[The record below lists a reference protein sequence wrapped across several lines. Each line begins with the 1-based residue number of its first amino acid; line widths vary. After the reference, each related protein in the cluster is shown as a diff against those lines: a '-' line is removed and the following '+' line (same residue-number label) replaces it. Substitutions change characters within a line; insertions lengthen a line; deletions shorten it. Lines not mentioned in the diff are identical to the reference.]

1 MEPTQEGENY
11 LPSFFVITNYIFHS
25 IKEHQKFQS
34 FQVNSPILPN
44 PELAMS
50 SRHCLLGL
58 VIYFSLSF
66 LLYKPAGER
75 FYSNY

>member
-34 FQVNSPILPN
+34 FQVNSPLLPN

-50 SRHCLLGL
+50 FGTSYLLFPF
-58 VIYFSLSF
+58 FSII
-66 LLYKPAGER
+66 
-75 FYSNY
+75 